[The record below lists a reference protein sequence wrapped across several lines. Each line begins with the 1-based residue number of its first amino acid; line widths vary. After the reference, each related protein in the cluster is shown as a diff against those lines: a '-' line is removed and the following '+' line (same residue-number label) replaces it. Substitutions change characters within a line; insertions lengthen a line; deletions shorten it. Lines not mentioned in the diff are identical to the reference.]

1 MRKEVPAGN
10 PVPAP
15 GASANTTPANTTPA
29 NTTPEWAVSALDKV
43 DDLVAKVRSN
53 TTDRLVTVA
62 RTVVFGVL
70 AVIMGVTALVLGV
83 VAAVRGLDEL
93 VPGPVWGVYLP
104 LGAIFVL
111 VGAFLW
117 SKKTPPPAPR

>member
-1 MRKEVPAGN
+1 MRKDAPAGS
-10 PVPAP
+10 PVPADS
-15 GASANTTPANTTPA
+15 ASAT
-29 NTTPEWAVSALDKV
+29 TTPEWAVSALDKV

-53 TTDRLVTVA
+53 TTDRLVKVA
-62 RTVVFGVL
+62 RTVVFGIL
-70 AVIMGVTALVLGV
+70 AAIMGVTALVLGV
-83 VAAVRGLDEL
+83 IAAVRGLDEL

-117 SKKTPPPAPR
+117 SKKTPPPAQR

>member
-1 MRKEVPAGN
+1 MRKEAPGGD

-15 GASANTTPANTTPA
+15 STSAT
-29 NTTPEWAVSALDKV
+29 TTPEWAVSALDKV

-53 TTDRLVTVA
+53 TTDRLVRVA
-62 RTVVFGVL
+62 RAVVFGIL
-70 AVIMGVTALVLGV
+70 AAIMGVTALVLGV
-83 VAAVRGLDEL
+83 IAAVRGLDEAI
-93 VPGPVWGVYLP
+93 PGTVWVVYLP

-117 SKKTPPPAPR
+117 SKKTPPPAKR